1 MIQSI
6 FSKAG
11 FPLALLFIALLQ
23 NCTSQSEL
31 NDKVQKRKK
40 SCATL
45 ALVLKSEEARTGVTN
60 FNNNLT
66 IIKCYNSATSKGD
79 AEITAAPW

>member
-1 MIQSI
+1 MTPTILSKTGFLSLLISI
-6 FSKAG
+6 T
-11 FPLALLFIALLQ
+11 LIQ

-31 NDKVQKRKK
+31 NDKVKKRKK
-40 SCATL
+40 SCAAL
-45 ALVLKSEEARTGVTN
+45 AVFLKSEEARTGVTN

-66 IIKCYNSATSKGD
+66 ILKCYNNATSKGD

>member
-6 FSKAG
+6 VSKAG
-11 FPLALLFIALLQ
+11 FLSALVSIALIQ

-31 NDKVQKRKK
+31 NDKVKKKKK
-40 SCATL
+40 SCSAL

-66 IIKCYNSATSKGD
+66 ILKCYNSATSKGD
-79 AEITAAPW
+79 VEITAAPW